1 MTDQLYTTPP
11 PTPTPTPSHDD
22 DQPDTL
28 PTLVASE
35 RVRLKLR
42 ALPSVDA
49 LLAEPAIDEL
59 ISAYGREA
67 TVDAVRSAM
76 ETTRTRLRSAEDA
89 PIHPAALIEAAAEV
103 LEARFMPTLRP
114 VINATG
120 VIIHTNLGRALLSE
134 AAQQAMLSVAGAYNT
149 LEYDLENGKRGS
161 RLTHAT
167 EMLREITGAEDAL
180 VVNNNAAATVLMLT
194 GLAGGREVIVSRGQL
209 VEIGGGFRVPDIMAQ
224 SGARL
229 IEVGT
234 TNRTRISDYARAI
247 NEDTALLMRV
257 HASNF
262 KQVGFTEAAEIGAMA
277 ELAHER
283 GLYCVDD
290 LGSGALLDTAA
301 YGLDHE
307 PTVLESIAAGV
318 DLVCFS
324 GDKLLGGPQA
334 GILVGRKAIID
345 QLKRHPLARA
355 IRADKLCL
363 AALCATLDHYRRGEA
378 TRKIPVWQ
386 MISRPLDDIRATAEN
401 WRDALVAHIS
411 DLEVIDGQSTI
422 GGGGLPGATLPTALL
437 AVKVNAP
444 DEFTAR
450 LRSLKLP
457 IIARITNGRVLFD
470 PRTVLAG
477 QESDILDGLKS
488 VL

>member
-1 MTDQLYTTPP
+1 MTDQLYTT

-49 LLAEPAIDEL
+49 LLAEPAINEL
-59 ISAYGREA
+59 IIDYGHEA
-67 TVDAVRSAM
+67 TVDALRTAM
-76 ETTRTRLRSAEDA
+76 EATRTRLRSAVDA
-89 PIHPAALIEAAAEV
+89 PIDPHALIESAADV

-120 VIIHTNLGRALLSE
+120 VIIHANLGRALLSE
-134 AAQQAMLSVAGAYNT
+134 AAQGAVLSVAGAYNT
-149 LEYDLENGKRGS
+149 LEYDLENGKRGN
-161 RLTHAT
+161 RRVHAA

-180 VVNNNAAATVLMLT
+180 VVNNNTAALVLMLA
-194 GLAGGREVIVSRGQL
+194 GLAHGREVIVSRGQV

-229 IEVGT
+229 VEVGT
-234 TNRTRISDYARAI
+234 TNRTRLADYERALTE
-247 NEDTALLMRV
+247 NTALLMRV

-262 KQVGFTEAAEIGAMA
+262 KQVGFTESAEIGAMA
-277 ELAHER
+277 HLAHER

-290 LGSGALLDTAA
+290 LGGGALIDTAT

-355 IRADKLCL
+355 LRADKLCL

-386 MISRPLDDIRATAEN
+386 MISRPLDDLRATAER
-401 WRDALVAHIS
+401 WRESLRAHAP
-411 DLEVIDGQSTI
+411 DLAVIDGKSTV
-422 GGGGLPGATLPTALL
+422 GGSLPGATLPTALL
-437 AVKVNAP
+437 AVRVSAP

-450 LRSLKLP
+450 LRQLKTP
-457 IIARITNGRVLFD
+457 IIARITDGRVLFD

-477 QESDILDGLKS
+477 QEPDVLNGLKS